1 MAVTSS
7 DQPRAFAL
15 DELFFS
21 TTDAR
26 GIITSG
32 NEVFVRISGYT
43 EEELVGTAHNII
55 RHPDMPRAAFRLV
68 WDRLK
73 AGKPAAALVK
83 NRAKEGSYYW
93 VVALITP
100 TPEGFLSVRFKPGGP
115 FLPIIEGL
123 YARMAAAERQARE
136 QGAAQKE
143 VMDAGADVLAEGL
156 RAHKFADY
164 DAFMWVMLCEE
175 LKGRDA
181 ALAAAKRSII
191 RALPADVAQR
201 SDQRPALRQ
210 LALIYGNGRRAYDQL
225 NRLYHRLDE
234 FVSLNQTLDRKSSFV
249 NRLTDELRISSI
261 NVALASTRLGG
272 EGQGLAVISHHMG
285 DTSIDV
291 GKSVQ
296 GLVAGI
302 TALSDR
308 LRGVI
313 FDIASARLQIEMVL
327 TFVHELIGSELTAT
341 SWQGRRR
348 QIRTLQDAFSTTMG
362 QASQTLHALEDTV
375 HPLSTMADELERFM
389 LSLRVAQVTAI
400 VESARI
406 SSQGDFLDIFVN
418 IKEQIDQTHGELTEL
433 SDALHRLDHLAH
445 DTPVVAN
452 EITGTANRMDTE
464 IRSLSD
470 VTHTTETPPSSP
482 TPPPPHAHRQPDAG
496 HAALVQARISSHEK
510 RHHPTPASGKLS
522 RSAPGDA
529 VAEVEPIFRSPSS
542 LRSKRRTSV
551 GLSL

>member
-1 MAVTSS
+1 MAAPSS
-7 DQPRAFAL
+7 AQPRAFAP

-32 NEVFVRISGYT
+32 NDVFVRISGYT

-83 NRAKEGSYYW
+83 NRAKDGCYYW

-100 TPEGFLSVRFKPGGP
+100 TPEGFLSVRFKPSGP

-123 YARMAAAERQARE
+123 YARMTAAERRARE

-143 VMDAGADVLAEGL
+143 VMDAGAAVLAEGL

-181 ALAAAKRSII
+181 ALTAAKRSII
-191 RALPADVAQR
+191 RALPDDAAQH
-201 SDQRPALRQ
+201 SHQRPALKQ
-210 LALIYGNGRRAYDQL
+210 LALLYGNGRHAYEQL

-234 FVSLNQTLDRKSSFV
+234 FVALNQTLDRKSSFV

-285 DTSIDV
+285 ETSIAV
-291 GKSVQ
+291 AESVQ

-327 TFVHELIGSELTAT
+327 TFVHALIGSEFTAT
-341 SWQGRRR
+341 SWAERRR
-348 QIRTLQDAFSTTMG
+348 QIRTLQNAFSTTMG
-362 QASQTLHALEDTV
+362 QASTTLHALEETV

-406 SSQGDFLDIFVN
+406 SSQGDFLDIFVS

-433 SDALHRLDHLAH
+433 SDALHRLDHLAQ

-452 EITGTANRMDTE
+452 EITGTANRMDTD
-464 IRSLSD
+464 IRSLAD
-470 VTHTTETPPSSP
+470 VANATETPPASP
-482 TPPPPHAHRQPDAG
+482 SAPPPHGLRKPDAG
-496 HAALVQARISSHEK
+496 HAAPARARISSQEK
-510 RHHPTPASGKLS
+510 RPSPHAREWQTQPL
-522 RSAPGDA
+522 DA
-529 VAEVEPIFRSPSS
+529 
-542 LRSKRRTSV
+542 
-551 GLSL
+551 G

>member
-1 MAVTSS
+1 MAATNS

-21 TTDAR
+21 TTDPR

-43 EEELVGTAHNII
+43 EKELVGTAHNII

-68 WDRLK
+68 WERLK
-73 AGKPAAALVK
+73 AEKPAAALVK
-83 NRAKEGSYYW
+83 NRAKDGSYYW
-93 VVALITP
+93 VVALISP
-100 TPEGFLSVRFKPGGP
+100 TPEGFLSVRFKPAGP
-115 FLPIIEGL
+115 FLPIIAEL
-123 YARMAAAERQARE
+123 YARMTAAERRARE

-143 VMDAGADVLAEGL
+143 VMDAGAAVLAEGL

-191 RALPADVAQR
+191 RELPDDVARR
-201 SDQRPALRQ
+201 SDQHPPLRQ

-225 NRLYHRLDE
+225 NLLYQRLDD

-285 DTSIDV
+285 ETSIDV
-291 GKSVQ
+291 AESVQ

-327 TFVHELIGSELTAT
+327 IFVHELIGSEFTAT
-341 SWQGRRR
+341 SWLERRR
-348 QIRTLQDAFSTTMG
+348 LIRTLQAAFSTTMG
-362 QASQTLHALEDTV
+362 QASTTLHALEDTV

-389 LSLRVAQVTAI
+389 LSLQVAQVTAI

-406 SSQGDFLDIFVN
+406 SSQGDFLDIFVS

-445 DTPVVAN
+445 DTPVVAKA
-452 EITGTANRMDTE
+452 ITGTVHRMDSD
-464 IRSLSD
+464 IRSLSEF
-470 VTHTTETPPSSP
+470 TYAAETPPSAPSAP
-482 TPPPPHAHRQPDAG
+482 MLHRHLKPDAR
-496 HAALVQARISSHEK
+496 HAAPVRSVNALSEK
-510 RHHPTPASGKLS
+510 R
-522 RSAPGDA
+522 
-529 VAEVEPIFRSPSS
+529 SS
-542 LRSKRRTSV
+542 LHVRERQAQPL
-551 GLSL
+551 GAG